1 MPGPPPPSQKDAGQV
16 LRYAFDDEDGAL
28 RVDATISSGGS
39 DLEIHYE
46 DDSIAIGDPNSNNIL
61 SINADGAANVNV
73 ANSIINVPYDYVALT
88 NTIIDAQTVPTT
100 VRFYAG
106 GSGGTLVATLM
117 LTYDSGANLLTVTK
131 TPQV

>member
-46 DDSIAIGDPNSNNIL
+46 DDSIAIGDPASDNIL
-61 SINADGAANVNV
+61 AINKDGSIKQVQLFN
-73 ANSIINVPYDYVALT
+73 IPF
-88 NTIIDAQTVPTT
+88 DAITATYPTDTQEVYQSRIGGITGTVQQT
-100 VRFYAG
+100 
-106 GSGGTLVATLM
+106 
-117 LTYDSGANLLTVTK
+117 LTVNYTDMTK
-131 TPQV
+131 ALLLNVFRTTP